1 MNMMYLEPSEWVAL
15 VEERRA
21 ERGKWTSIVRI
32 LLSALVVRIVRVL
45 VKPQREMRWSPVE
58 VWAGLV
64 TART

>member
-1 MNMMYLEPSEWVAL
+1 MDMMYLEPSEWVAL

-21 ERGKWTSIVRI
+21 ERGKWTNIVRI

-64 TART
+64 ASIA